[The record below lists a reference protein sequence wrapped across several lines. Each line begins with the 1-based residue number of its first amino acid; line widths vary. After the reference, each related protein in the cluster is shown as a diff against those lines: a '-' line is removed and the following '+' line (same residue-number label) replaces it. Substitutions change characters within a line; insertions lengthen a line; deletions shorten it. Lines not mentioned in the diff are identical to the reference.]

1 MSDDLNGS
9 QGGNEGGNN
18 DGGTG
23 GGGQQTITY
32 TQAEL
37 DAAMAKNRRGVQ
49 AKLAEAE
56 KKAKAYDA
64 LQSKVSGFLEGE
76 GGEGYQDLDH
86 FREATDTILR
96 ETQSE
101 VETLR
106 QQSDDMTKK
115 LNAERERANLADSRF
130 ANAMIQRQ
138 IADDAADLVVE
149 GAGRE
154 GAVEYFQ
161 LKLGS
166 VAEFNAE
173 TGEVGVKWKVMD
185 EETGRT
191 EEKIVTVKQALKDME
206 ANPSKYGRYFRSTVN
221 GGAGGETV
229 DGVQRHPDGGLDF
242 GRIDF
247 NKFKELAKKNP
258 QALREA
264 ADKLTL

>member
-1 MSDDLNGS
+1 MSDDLNHNGDG
-9 QGGNEGGNN
+9 QGGEGQ
-18 DGGTG
+18 G
-23 GGGQQTITY
+23 GGDGSGTLTL
-32 TQAEL
+32 TQSEL
-37 DAAMAKNRRGVQ
+37 DTLMAKNRRGVQ

-76 GGEGYQDLDH
+76 GEGYQDLDH

-191 EEKIVTVKQALKDME
+191 EEKIVPVKQALKDME